1 MYYLA
6 FRHIE
11 GFNEFG
17 EPIKGEVVGIG
28 KYDSMLDGTHFP
40 IWSELI
46 ADIPGK
52 FMKDWAWE
60 NITQPEYETYRDLHG
75 FKEFTTK

>member
-1 MYYLA
+1 M
-6 FRHIE
+6 ID
-11 GFNEFG
+11 
-17 EPIKGEVVGIG
+17 GI
-28 KYDSMLDGTHFP
+28 HFP
-40 IWSELI
+40 VWSELI